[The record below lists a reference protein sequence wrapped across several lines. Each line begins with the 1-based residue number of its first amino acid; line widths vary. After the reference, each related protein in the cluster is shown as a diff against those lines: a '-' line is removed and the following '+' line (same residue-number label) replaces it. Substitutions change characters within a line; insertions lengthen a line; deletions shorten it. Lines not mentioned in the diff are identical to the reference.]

1 MRRIGLDS
9 FIRSLLLTIFV
20 LVLGR
25 LRTGLICKQS
35 GLEFWDWTATQLLGG
50 RLVVSGVIYWS
61 QYIEGSVYVGV
72 VYIGY

>member
-1 MRRIGLDS
+1 MRCIGLDS

-25 LRTGLICKQS
+25 LAGP
-35 GLEFWDWTATQLLGG
+35 DWTATQLLGG
-50 RLVVSGVIYWS
+50 RFVVSGVIYWS
-61 QYIEGSVYVGV
+61 QYVEGSVYVGV